1 MATDEDYTEVSR
13 AQWTG
18 VAEGWRRHAEE
29 LEENAPGAAT
39 EWMLEA
45 VAPQPGERV
54 LELACG
60 PAEVGLRA
68 ARQTGPD
75 GRVVL
80 TDFSEAMVDVAR
92 ERAAGLGNVELRV
105 ADAESLDLPDG
116 DFDAAL
122 CRFGFMLMADPAA
135 ALRETHRVL
144 RPGGRLA
151 LAVWAQAQ
159 ENPWAFSFMRAIM
172 EHFRAP
178 PPDPD
183 APGMWTLA
191 DGGKLRQLLE
201 GAGFGDVR
209 IERVEGRMRYDSVDG
224 WWDDTADLAGPA
236 AALLRNMAEP
246 DREAVRE
253 RIRVL
258 AEPHTGP
265 DGALDFPAAMQLAAA
280 RRH

>member
-1 MATDEDYTEVSR
+1 M
-13 AQWTG
+13 
-18 VAEGWRRHAEE
+18 
-29 LEENAPGAAT
+29 LGAA
-39 EWMLEA
+39 
-45 VAPQPGERV
+45 APQPGERV

-68 ARQTGPD
+68 ARQVGSD
-75 GRVVL
+75 GHVVL

-92 ERAAGLGNVELRV
+92 ERAAGLGHVELRV
-105 ADAESLDLPDG
+105 ADAESLDLPDEH
-116 DFDAAL
+116 FDAAL

-135 ALRETHRVL
+135 ALHETHRVL

-159 ENPWAFSFMRAIM
+159 ENPWAFFFMRAIM
-172 EHFRAP
+172 EHFQAP

-191 DGGKLRQLLE
+191 DEGKLRALLE

-209 IERVEGRMRYDSVDG
+209 IERVDGRMRYDDLDG
-224 WWDDTADLAGPA
+224 WWNDTADLAGPA
-236 AALLRNMAEP
+236 ATLLRDMADA
-246 DREAVRE
+246 DRQAVRE
-253 RIRVL
+253 RIGVL